1 MFNASWVPVVTIGL
15 RSNFLNPHT
24 ALNRFAFGAKP
35 GQAANLGSAPDW
47 LLEQLKPQ
55 PMPAALAT
63 LPRTVDVLM
72 EFPKFLAQQKI
83 TPQGKSQSENPPAM
97 APQVSTGAGN
107 ASPDTS
113 VETSFRQRFGPG
125 LVAEVQA
132 RFAAAVQSETGFHE
146 RLVWFWSNHFAVSST
161 RAQVINLVGP
171 YEREAIRPHLNGRFV
186 DMLLAVMRHPAM
198 LIYLDNQQSFGPNSR
213 AGQRRD
219 KGLNENLAREA
230 LELHTLGVNGGYT
243 QADVTELARALT
255 GWGVRYNPLSSEV
268 DRFSFDAARHEP
280 GARTVLGRRYS
291 QGGAE
296 QAEAVLRDLAAHP
309 STAHFVAHKL
319 ARHFVADEPP
329 PVLVKRLTQV
339 FLETEGSFL
348 SLHQALVKSPE
359 TWLGPPSK
367 VKRPDEYLVSSL
379 RALGVDAWPGP
390 LLQAASRAMGQQQFY
405 PPSPQGWPDQA
416 SSWLAPDSLLKRLEW
431 AENTAHRL
439 PARDVRLLATDVLG
453 SQLTQATQR
462 EIERA
467 ESPQQALVLLLAS
480 PEFLRR

>member
-1 MFNASWVPVVTIGL
+1 MT
-15 RSNFLNPHT
+15 PHT

-35 GQAANLGSAPDW
+35 GQAASLGSARDW
-47 LLEQLKPQ
+47 LLSQLTPQ

-63 LPRTVDVLM
+63 LPRTADVLM
-72 EFPKFLAQQKI
+72 EFPQFLAQQKI
-83 TPQGKSQSENPPAM
+83 RPQGQTPNEMPPTM
-97 APQVSTGAGN
+97 AAPDNMGASTATP
-107 ASPDTS
+107 AAS

-125 LVAEVQA
+125 LVNEVQA

-146 RLVWFWSNHFAVSST
+146 RLVWFWSNHFAVSAT
-161 RAQVINLVGP
+161 RAQVINLAGP
-171 YEREAIRPHLNGRFV
+171 YEREAIRPHVNGRFV

-243 QADVTELARALT
+243 QTDVTELARALT
-255 GWGVRYNPLSSEV
+255 GWGVRYNPLVSGE
-268 DRFSFDAARHEP
+268 DRFVFDAARHEP
-280 GARTVLGRRYS
+280 GARTVMGRRYPE
-291 QGGAE
+291 GGAE

-309 STAHFVAHKL
+309 STANFVVYKL

-329 PVLVKRLTQV
+329 PVLVKRLAQV
-339 FLETEGSFL
+339 FLDTGGSLL
-348 SLHQALVKSPE
+348 SLHKTLVDAPE
-359 TWLGPPSK
+359 AWQGPPSK

-379 RALGVDAWPGP
+379 RALGVNAPPGP
-390 LLQAASRAMGQQQFY
+390 MLQTASRAMGQQQFY
-405 PPSPQGWPDQA
+405 APSPQGWPDQA

-431 AENTAHRL
+431 ADATAHRV
-439 PARDVRLLATDVLG
+439 PTRDVRALAADVLG
-453 SQLTQATQR
+453 PQLTPATQR

>member
-1 MFNASWVPVVTIGL
+1 
-15 RSNFLNPHT
+15 LNPHT
-24 ALNRFAFGAKP
+24 ALNRFAFGAEP
-35 GQAANLGSAPDW
+35 EQAARMGSAREW
-47 LLEQLKPQ
+47 LLGQLTPQ
-55 PMPAALAT
+55 SMPTALAT
-63 LPRTVDVLM
+63 MPRTADVLL
-72 EFPKFLAQQKI
+72 EFPRFLAQQRI
-83 TPQGKSQSENPPAM
+83 TPQGRGPGDQPTAM
-97 APQVSTGAGN
+97 AAQE
-107 ASPDTS
+107 SPDANPAAPAS
-113 VETSFRQRFGPG
+113 SAETRFRQRFGPG

-146 RLVWFWSNHFAVSST
+146 RLVWFWSNHFTVSST

-171 YEREAIRPHLNGRFV
+171 YEREAIRPHVNGRFV

-255 GWGVRYNPLSSEV
+255 GWGVRYNPLSTSD
-268 DRFSFDAARHEP
+268 DRFNFDAARHEP
-280 GARTVLGRRYS
+280 GARVVLGRRYPE
-291 QGGAE
+291 GGAE

-309 STAHFVAHKL
+309 STARFVAHKL

-329 PVLVKRLTQV
+329 PALVQRLTQV
-339 FLETEGSFL
+339 FISTGGSL
-348 SLHQALVKSPE
+348 LALHQALVDAPE
-359 TWLGPPSK
+359 AWQGPPTK

-379 RALGVDAWPGP
+379 RALGVNAPPGP
-390 LLQAASRAMGQQQFY
+390 MLQTASRAMGQQQFY
-405 PPSPQGWPDQA
+405 APSPQGWPDQA
-416 SSWLAPDSLLKRLEW
+416 SHWLAPDSLLKRLEW
-431 AENTAHRL
+431 VDATAHRL
-439 PARDVRLLATDVLG
+439 PARDVRMLAADVLG
-453 SQLTQATQR
+453 PQLTPATQR

-467 ESPQQALVLLLAS
+467 ESPQQALVLFLAS